1 MIDSAFGVG
10 EQAIRLDRVVET
22 LQWKETRSTQTNAH
36 VGGAQTRTTTY
47 SYEPTW
53 APGRIN
59 SQNFHQPAGH
69 VNPEPRF
76 HRAEFLAREP
86 ELGAFRPGAAVLRLL
101 PAEDLPIPGEAL
113 QTLKSHYGDS
123 VHIEDGKIFLGAD
136 PSAPRIGDTRV
147 SYKIVRPGPASVIG
161 AQAGADFA
169 PFMTSAGKT
178 VLLASSGLV
187 PADQMFRAA
196 ERQNIVMGWVLRAVG
211 VLFMWIGFCLLTR
224 PFVVFADFIPLLGD
238 LVGMGAGLV
247 SVAATFLLAPA
258 TIAVAWF
265 YYQPMVSALIMIA
278 GLAVAYSFK
287 AGAKGPGQAPPPP
300 RGPLQGGAP
309 LGAEAARAFGR
320 R

>member
-1 MIDSAFGVG
+1 MSAARKR
-10 EQAIRLDRVVET
+10 ERPHTATSR
-22 LQWKETRSTQTNAH
+22 
-36 VGGAQTRTTTY
+36 
-47 SYEPTW
+47 
-53 APGRIN
+53 PGRRDGSIRKT
-59 SQNFHQPAGH
+59 SIS
-69 VNPEPRF
+69 
-76 HRAEFLAREP
+76 
-86 ELGAFRPGAAVLRLL
+86 RPGTLIQSRDSIAPNFWRESPSSAPFARA
-101 PAEDLPIPGEAL
+101 PPCCGCCRPRILPIPGEAL